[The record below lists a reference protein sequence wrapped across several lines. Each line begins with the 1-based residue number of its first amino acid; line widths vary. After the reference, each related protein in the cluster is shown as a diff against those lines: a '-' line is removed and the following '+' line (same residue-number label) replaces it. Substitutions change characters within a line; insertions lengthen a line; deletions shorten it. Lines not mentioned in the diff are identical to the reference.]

1 MNLQSNATE
10 TKAHQEKGNMAPA
23 NSKDKE
29 QQQTRQERSRA
40 AIEGYSI
47 TFGERIHPGQILA
60 RKGQHLDV
68 DGILANSFKEVQ
80 SRVLAKP

>member
-1 MNLQSNATE
+1 
-10 TKAHQEKGNMAPA
+10 MASP

-29 QQQTRQERSRA
+29 EQPTHKERSGA

-47 TFGERIHPGQILA
+47 KFEERNSAGQILV

-68 DGILANSFKEVQ
+68 DGILARSLPKTFK
-80 SRVLAKP
+80 SIVLR